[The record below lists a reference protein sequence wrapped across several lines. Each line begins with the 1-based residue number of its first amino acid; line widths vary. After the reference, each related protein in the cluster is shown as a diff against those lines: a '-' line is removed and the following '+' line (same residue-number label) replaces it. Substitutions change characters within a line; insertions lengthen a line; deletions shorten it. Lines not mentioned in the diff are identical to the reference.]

1 VPATFFRDKK
11 DYRAAIAI
19 VATTKCV
26 ADLYYFHKWKGLSM
40 IDKSHSQH
48 YLSCCK
54 FRQIQE

>member
-1 VPATFFRDKK
+1 VPVTSFHNKT
-11 DYRAAIAI
+11 DYRAAGAI

-26 ADLYYFHKWKGLSM
+26 ADLYYFHKWEGLSM

-48 YLSCCK
+48 YWSCCK